1 MPIYE
6 YDCPS
11 CGRIEVIQKASEKAL
26 KSCPEC
32 AEKGKK
38 NPVEKIVS
46 SSSFQL
52 KGSGWYKTDY
62 ASGSSS
68 SGSSS
73 SKSSKADKSEKSDS
87 SGSDSKSSD
96 SKDSKKEAAPA
107 AKGCGTGACGCH

>member
-73 SKSSKADKSEKSDS
+73 SKASKSDKAEKSEKSDS
-87 SGSDSKSSD
+87 SGSD

>member
-38 NPVEKIVS
+38 SAVEKIVS

-62 ASGSSS
+62 APGSSS
-68 SGSSS
+68 SSKTSKTDT
-73 SKSSKADKSEKSDS
+73 SKSEKSDKTEKSDS
-87 SGSDSKSSD
+87 SGSTST
-96 SKDSKKEAAPA
+96 DSKKEAAPA
-107 AKGCGTGACGCH
+107 TKGCGTGSCGCH